1 MKTAILIFQSKD
13 QKGII
18 ASLSNF
24 VFKNDA
30 NIISADQYSTDF
42 ENGYFFIRIEFCYN
56 SKQVSLEKIR
66 SEFIHIGQKFSA
78 TWKIIDNCNTKLKM
92 GILVSGQDH
101 CLAEL
106 LYQWRSDELKVDIP
120 FVISTTNQHQELV
133 TSYHLPY
140 HVIVDESIEQRET
153 KLLKATQNSDFLVLA
168 RYMKILSPQFLAS
181 YGKDIINIHHS
192 FLPSFKGK
200 NPYAQAYERGVKLIG
215 ATAHFVTKELDE
227 GPIIEQKV
235 EPVTHRDHI
244 ENLKSKGKHLE
255 KLALTNA
262 IKLYIDDRIIKFQN
276 KTIIF

>member
-13 QKGII
+13 QKGIV
-18 ASLSNF
+18 AALSNF
-24 VFKNDA
+24 IFKNDA

-56 SKQVSLEKIR
+56 SKQISLEKIR
-66 SEFIHIGQKFSA
+66 SEFTQIAQKFSA
-78 TWKIIDNCNTKLKM
+78 SWKIIDNCDSKLKM
-92 GILVSGQDH
+92 GILVSNEDH

-106 LYQWRSDELKVDIP
+106 LYQWKSKELNVDIP

-133 TSYHLPY
+133 KSYHLPY
-140 HVIVDESIEQRET
+140 LVISDEMVEQRET
-153 KLLKATQNSDFLVLA
+153 KILKATQNSDFLVLA
-168 RYMKILSPQFLAS
+168 RFMKILSPQFLAT
-181 YGKDIINIHHS
+181 YKKDIINIHHS

-215 ATAHFVTKELDE
+215 ATAHFVTAELDE

-235 EPVTHRDHI
+235 EPVTHKDHI
-244 ENLKSKGKHLE
+244 EALKSKGKHLE
-255 KLALTNA
+255 RLALINA
-262 IKLYIDDRIIKFQN
+262 IKLYVDDRIIKFQN